1 MGQSHRSGRRPRH
14 ALPRLPA
21 LERAQHDPASRAA
34 KDGAHGFALQDRCV
48 SRYNIVSEDDI
59 REAAKRIEEGAK
71 TAISD
76 VIATSFPLAP
86 NEGNEGVASKDRKPS

>member
-1 MGQSHRSGRRPRH
+1 
-14 ALPRLPA
+14 
-21 LERAQHDPASRAA
+21 
-34 KDGAHGFALQDRCV
+34 
-48 SRYNIVSEDDI
+48 VSEDDI

-86 NEGNEGVASKDRKPS
+86 NEGSEEVARKGRKPS